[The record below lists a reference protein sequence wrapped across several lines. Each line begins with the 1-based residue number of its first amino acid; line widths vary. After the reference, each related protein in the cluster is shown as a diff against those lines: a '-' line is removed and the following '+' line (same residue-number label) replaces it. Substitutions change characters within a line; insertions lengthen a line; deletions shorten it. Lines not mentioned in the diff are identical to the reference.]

1 MSFQTALFLP
11 ADLNTLITVFEKKVP
26 LCFFKERHSSKRCQ
40 GVLFLPSATRCNVE
54 ISTKSGWKCHLY
66 WDWGKLQIMQTAR
79 WEEGFCPPG
88 LLVFGGKYP
97 HVLFTGNEN
106 SLKVNYGGLEKKKKK
121 PGIICS
127 EFLGVL
133 NKSPV
138 VLVTAEARSFG
149 KHFIFTLSV
158 IRREKSCF
166 ADEMGLIMKSRSRF
180 LCVSISLTFPKRQR
194 GVWKT

>member
-66 WDWGKLQIMQTAR
+66 WDWGKRQIMQTAR
-79 WEEGFCPPG
+79 WEEGFCPPR

-97 HVLFTGNEN
+97 HVLFMGNEN
-106 SLKVNYGGLEKKKKK
+106 SLKVNYGGLGKKKK

-138 VLVTAEARSFG
+138 VLATAEARSFG
-149 KHFIFTLSV
+149 KHLIFMLSV

>member
-66 WDWGKLQIMQTAR
+66 WDWGKRQIMQTAR

-97 HVLFTGNEN
+97 HVLFMGNEN
-106 SLKVNYGGLEKKKKK
+106 SLKVNYGGLGKRKTKNWNHL
-121 PGIICS
+121 
-127 EFLGVL
+127 FRVLG
-133 NKSPV
+133 SPEQV
-138 VLVTAEARSFG
+138 PSRP
-149 KHFIFTLSV
+149 H
-158 IRREKSCF
+158 
-166 ADEMGLIMKSRSRF
+166 DSRSQVFRK
-180 LCVSISLTFPKRQR
+180 TFYFHAQRNKKRKVVFCR
-194 GVWKT
+194 